1 MAGGAEYDGAKFKEL
16 VLYLS
21 LASADD
27 EGFGMV
33 KLNKLLF
40 RADFESYR
48 LLGHSI
54 TGEIYEKQEYGP
66 VARSLPRA
74 LDELASRA
82 YIVWQHIARG
92 PFTRHVPA
100 ALEPPDVSLFSEEE
114 LEVIKKALNDLA
126 EHGGKSVSVWSHET
140 AAGWRVKTIGAAIP
154 YSSAAINMAPLS
166 ARRRRQLH
174 ARLVERYGSLG

>member
-1 MAGGAEYDGAKFKEL
+1 MAGGTDYDGAKFKEL

-21 LASADD
+21 LASSDD

-40 RADFESYR
+40 RADFEAYR
-48 LLGHSI
+48 LLGRSI
-54 TGEIYEKQEYGP
+54 TGETYEKQEYGP

-92 PFTRHVPA
+92 PYVRDVPA
-100 ALEPPDVSLFSEEE
+100 ATEPPDVSLFAPAEPEIIKTTLDE
-114 LEVIKKALNDLA
+114 LAA
-126 EHGGKSVSVWSHET
+126 HGGKSVSEWSHET
-140 AAGWRVKTIGAAIP
+140 SAGWRVKKIGQEIP
-154 YSSAAINMAPLS
+154 YSSAAINMKPLS
-166 ARRRRQLH
+166 ARTRRLLH
-174 ARLVERYGSLG
+174 ARLVERYGDLT